1 MTQKSL
7 TDIASDMR
15 GIDIAMLS
23 TITDNGGIASRPMS
37 NNGDVAY
44 DGNSYYFTRD
54 SARMVRDIEHDPE
67 VSLAFASK
75 PGLLGGGGVYIAVA
89 GHAEVIRDKA
99 AFAAHWTPDLDAWF
113 EQGIDTPGV
122 VMLKVH
128 ANRIKYWSG
137 AEQGEVAV

>member
-1 MTQKSL
+1 MSQKSL
-7 TDIASDMR
+7 ADIASDMR

-23 TITDNGGIASRPMS
+23 TITEDGGIASRPMS
-37 NNGDVAY
+37 NNGDVTY
-44 DGNSYYFTRD
+44 DGNSYYFTRE
-54 SARMVRDIEHDPE
+54 SARMVRDIERDPD

-75 PGLLGGGGVYIAVA
+75 PGLLSSGVYIAIA
-89 GHAEVIRDKA
+89 GRAEIIRDKA
-99 AFAAHWTPDLDAWF
+99 AFEAHWTPDLDAWF

-128 ANRIKYWSG
+128 ADRIKYWSG